1 MGAGEGGGKCV
12 WRRLCTSAVS
22 NPAHPSLKDGDF
34 GAVTL
39 ESEALGEFQRQDLR
53 G

>member
-12 WRRLCTSAVS
+12 AQTLYISSLKSCTSI
-22 NPAHPSLKDGDF
+22 PEDGDF

-39 ESEALGEFQRQDLR
+39 ESEALGELQRQDLR

>member
-1 MGAGEGGGKCV
+1 MWGQEKGVESV

-39 ESEALGEFQRQDLR
+39 ESEALGEFQRQALR